1 MNNAI
6 SLRKILPLINLLI
19 GLIFLLISNEQGL
32 YAQSLTAS
40 QGLNFGS
47 FVASNGGRIT
57 VSPTGGRSQIGSVG
71 LITSRDNSGAA
82 KFSFTGG
89 TSGAAFSLALPQDN
103 AARLESMGASNAG
116 GSSMTLTNFVSS
128 LGPSPTL
135 TSLGT
140 TQFSV
145 GATLNVNP
153 NQPLGDYGASF
164 NVTLQFN

>member
-6 SLRKILPLINLLI
+6 SLHKLLPLIKLLT
-19 GLIFLLISNEQGL
+19 GLIFLLTSNEQAF
-32 YAQSLTAS
+32 YAQSLKAS
-40 QGLNFGS
+40 QGLSFGS
-47 FVASNGGRIT
+47 FVASNGGKIT
-57 VSPTGGRSQIGSVG
+57 VSPFGVRSQIGSVG
-71 LITSRDNSGAA
+71 LITSRGNSSAA
-82 KFSFTGG
+82 QFSFSSGI
-89 TSGAAFSLALPQDN
+89 SGAAFSLALPQDN
-103 AARLESMGASNAG
+103 AARLELMGASNAG
-116 GSSMTLTNFVSS
+116 GASMTLTNFVSS

-135 TSLGT
+135 SSLGA